1 MVTMVDRAEATIKD
15 EPGILER
22 IEWQRLRRV
31 VSEEVTHPDWGSSLY
46 ALHRSG
52 RLDNDQ
58 REAGDRYARLVRDY
72 RKLWVDPA
80 GLVEVYR
87 APEYEHLD
95 TRSPL
100 TADVERMMGHV
111 EAYMRQEESEFE
123 IKRAQRISKK
133 YKEARGV
140 AGVAVNKVED
150 LLIYDIWPVGG
161 QGHREIAHALTRLY
175 YFFAT
180 GTKRERK

>member
-1 MVTMVDRAEATIKD
+1 MVKTNSDATLKD
-15 EPGILER
+15 KPGTLER
-22 IEWQRLRRV
+22 LEWQRMRAAA
-31 VSEEVTHPDWGSSLY
+31 SKEVLHPDWACNLY

-58 REAGDRYARLVRDY
+58 REAGDKYARLIRDY

-100 TADVERMMGHV
+100 TADVERLMGHV
-111 EAYMRQEESEFE
+111 EAYMRQDESEFE
-123 IKRAQRISKK
+123 IKRAQRLSKK

-140 AGVAVNKVED
+140 AGFAANRVED
-150 LLIYDIWPVGG
+150 LLIYDIWPVGAH
-161 QGHREIAHALTRLY
+161 GHREIAHALTRLY
-175 YFFAT
+175 YFFTT